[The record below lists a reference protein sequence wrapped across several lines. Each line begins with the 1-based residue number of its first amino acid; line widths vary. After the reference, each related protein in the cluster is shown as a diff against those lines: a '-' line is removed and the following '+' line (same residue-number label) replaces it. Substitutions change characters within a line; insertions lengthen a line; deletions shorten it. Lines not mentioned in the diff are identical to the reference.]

1 MKKEHTDKF
10 FNRELSWIEFNARV
24 LHEAKRQDVPLAER
38 LKFLGIV
45 SSNFDEFFM
54 VRVAGLKRQA
64 QAGSTKKDI
73 AGMTAQEQLAA
84 IAARTH
90 QIVSEQYGCLMN
102 DVLPALAQAGIV
114 YVPSSA
120 YTPQHR
126 ILLRQIFDNEVFPLL
141 TPLRTGGAEQ
151 PHLNNRKMYAAF
163 KLVHIPDIQ
172 TISEIAAPEE
182 NPLAIVQIPTALS
195 RIIWLPAEDSVQRF
209 ALLEDIIAEYG
220 TALFPGYTVQ
230 EKLILRA
237 TCDAA
242 FAVDEEAGD
251 DFIQAMEEVLVQR
264 QTSVPVSL
272 MINTMSSALTS
283 ELMHQMQLTEDDVFT
298 VNGILDIPSLTQILE
313 ADAARSLAYPPW
325 NNFYPVLLQKGEPLW
340 DILKQR
346 DILLHVPYESYE
358 PVISFLN
365 DAAADPDVLA
375 IKMTLYRTSGNSPI
389 IRALENAA
397 HNGKQVT
404 VFVELKAR
412 FDEKQ
417 NISWAEQLERAGVIV
432 VYGIV
437 NLKVHAKILLV
448 VRREHDGICRYIHLS
463 TGNYND
469 KTARF
474 YVDMS
479 LFTANRD
486 IANDA
491 TQFFNII
498 SGYSAIQTMKRL
510 AMAPLNIKSQLL
522 SMIEREIQQSTSE
535 SPGLIMAKMNSLAHH
550 EIIEA
555 LYRAS
560 RAGVRVMLNVRGICM
575 LIPGVSGM
583 SENISVISIIDRYLE
598 HTRIFYFHNGGSEE
612 IYLSSADWM
621 PRNLDRR
628 VELMFPVIQQDLFKT
643 IKSTLVLY
651 FSDNCKSHTLHS
663 SGKWTANKP
672 KDGEPPVR
680 AQETLYNK
688 YREAANLAE
697 DAIPLEFIIRRS
709 N

>member
-1 MKKEHTDKF
+1 MKKERTNKF

-24 LHEAKRQDVPLAER
+24 LHEAQRHDVPLAER

-54 VRVAGLKRQA
+54 VRVAGLKRQV
-64 QAGSTKKDI
+64 QAGSTKTDI
-73 AGMTAQEQLAA
+73 AGMTAQEQLTA

-90 QIVSEQYGCLMN
+90 QLITEQYDCLMH
-102 DVLPALAQAGIV
+102 DILPKLAKAGIE

-120 YTPQHR
+120 YTPQYR
-126 ILLRQIFDNEVFPLL
+126 ALTRQIFDNEVFPLL
-141 TPLRTGGAEQ
+141 TPLRAEGSCQ
-151 PHLNNRKMYAAF
+151 PHLINRKMYAAF
-163 KLVHIPDIQ
+163 KLSPIPDIQ
-172 TISEIAAPEE
+172 TDSPIITPAE

-195 RIIWLPAEDSVQRF
+195 RIIWLPAEDGIRRF

-220 TALFPGYTVQ
+220 TALFPGYSVQ
-230 EKLILRA
+230 EKLILRV

-242 FAVDEEAGD
+242 FAVDEDTGE

-264 QTSVPVSL
+264 QTSVPVRL
-272 MINTMSSALTS
+272 VINTLNSSIQN
-283 ELMHQMQLTEDDVFT
+283 ELMQQMHLTADDVFT
-298 VNGILDIPSLTQILE
+298 VNGILDIPSLTAILDT
-313 ADAARSLAYPPW
+313 DAARGLTYSAW
-325 NNFYPVLLQKGEPLW
+325 NNFYPATLQKGEPLW
-340 DILKQR
+340 DTLKQR

-389 IRALENAA
+389 IQALENAA
-397 HNGKQVT
+397 QNGKQVT

-417 NISWAEQLERAGVIV
+417 NISWADQLERAGVIV

-448 VRREHDGICRYIHLS
+448 VRREHEGICRYVHLS

-510 AMAPLNIKSQLL
+510 AMAPINIKSQLL
-522 SMIEREIQQSTSE
+522 SMIEREIQQSTPE

-560 RAGVRVMLNVRGICM
+560 RAGVRIMLNIRGICM
-575 LIPGVSGM
+575 LVPGVSGM
-583 SENISVISIIDRYLE
+583 SENITVISIIDRYLE
-598 HTRIFYFHNGGSEE
+598 HTRMFYFYNGGSEE

-628 VELMFPVIQQDLFKT
+628 VELMFPVIQQDLFRT
-643 IKSTLVLY
+643 IKSTLELY

-663 SGKWTANKP
+663 NGTWTANSP
-672 KDGEPPVR
+672 QDGEPAIR
-680 AQETLYNK
+680 AQEMLYNK
-688 YREAANLAE
+688 YKEASNLAE
-697 DAIPLEFIIRRS
+697 GAIPLEFVVRRS